1 MTLAERLKNE
11 RKKSGLSQKELA
23 DKLDM
28 NARTYASYERGERD
42 ISTAVLLNIC
52 KVLEISSDVLL
63 GNTTVALTPTDLRAN
78 TKPVPLVGRV
88 AAGLSCHAED
98 NIEGY
103 ILTDCELL
111 HEGYDYFWLTV
122 KGDSMEPELHDGDR
136 VLVREQETLD
146 SECYAVVR
154 IDGEDGVVKQEL
166 SKKTQKIKPRERR
179 YTGAFGA
186 FVILLLFA
194 IECLKLT
201 LFYKNGCQIGCQNY
215 LSSSSPEK
223 MWSSYSTVIFIDF
236 FGGSCGFGCSGFG
249 KPFRPF
255 ALMIAG

>member
-63 GNTTVALTPTDLRAN
+63 GNTAVTLSPAELHMN
-78 TKPVPLVGRV
+78 MKPIPLVGRV
-88 AAGLSCHAED
+88 AAGLNCHAED

-103 ILTDCELL
+103 ILTDSEIL
-111 HEGYDYFWLTV
+111 HEGYEYFWLTV

-146 SECYAVVR
+146 SECFAVVR
-154 IDGEDGVVKQEL
+154 IDGEDGVVKKVRIDRE
-166 SKKTQKIKPRERR
+166 KITLTSINPYYPPRVFER
-179 YTGAFGA
+179 
-186 FVILLLFA
+186 
-194 IECLKLT
+194 EQM
-201 LFYKNGCQIGCQNY
+201 N
-215 LSSSSPEK
+215 
-223 MWSSYSTVIFIDF
+223 
-236 FGGSCGFGCSGFG
+236 
-249 KPFRPF
+249 
-255 ALMIAG
+255 MIAIVGKVVQSQRIY

>member
-11 RKKSGLSQKELA
+11 RKKNGLSQKELA

-63 GNTTVALTPTDLRAN
+63 GNTTVTFTPTDIRAN

-136 VLVREQETLD
+136 ILVREQETLET
-146 SECYAVVR
+146 ECYAVVR
-154 IDGEDGVVKQEL
+154 IDGEDGVVKRV
-166 SKKTQKIKPRERR
+166 KIDRDRITLTSVNPYYPPRVFEREQMNDVAVV
-179 YTGAFGA
+179 GK
-186 FVILLLFA
+186 VI
-194 IECLKLT
+194 
-201 LFYKNGCQIGCQNY
+201 
-215 LSSSSPEK
+215 SSQRI
-223 MWSSYSTVIFIDF
+223 Y
-236 FGGSCGFGCSGFG
+236 
-249 KPFRPF
+249 
-255 ALMIAG
+255 

>member
-63 GNTTVALTPTDLRAN
+63 GNTTVTFTPTDLRAN

-136 VLVREQETLD
+136 VLVREQETLET
-146 SECYAVVR
+146 ECYAVVR
-154 IDGEDGVVKQEL
+154 IDGEDGVVKRVRIDRDRITL
-166 SKKTQKIKPRERR
+166 TSVNPYYPPRVFEREQMNDVAVV
-179 YTGAFGA
+179 GK
-186 FVILLLFA
+186 VI
-194 IECLKLT
+194 
-201 LFYKNGCQIGCQNY
+201 
-215 LSSSSPEK
+215 SSQRI
-223 MWSSYSTVIFIDF
+223 Y
-236 FGGSCGFGCSGFG
+236 
-249 KPFRPF
+249 
-255 ALMIAG
+255 